1 MADGPVRAHPDGS
14 VVRVRAVPGASR
26 AAVVGLHG
34 EELRIRVC
42 SPPIDGRANEELCAV
57 LADALGLRAREVHIV
72 AGHSGRSKH
81 IAVPLSPAIVL
92 ARLAPWIGLS
102 GVPER

>member
-1 MADGPVRAHPDGS
+1 MTDGPVRAHADGS

-42 SPPIDGRANEELCAV
+42 SPPVDGRANEELCAV
-57 LADALGLRAREVHIV
+57 LADALDVRARDVRVV
-72 AGHSGRSKH
+72 AGHTARSKQLLV
-81 IAVPLSPAIVL
+81 ALDSSVVR
-92 ARLAPWIGLS
+92 ARLAPWIGIS